1 MYSSGLV
8 LERWANNFGGSS
20 APIQDVSNVKSEG
33 FLLPGAAEY
42 GIEALLAQSVD
53 HPPDVSPIDC
63 AGTHRTRLAAGV
75 HCEILK
81 LGPVR
86 FSTEHA
92 HEVCFGMSGDVVLGH
107 HRILCF
113 QQDLALVVGE
123 YGSERIIAGCRGA
136 QRDLKGSS
144 EQFFIPRGKLV
155 SHFGRDQ
162 LYTISYR
169 WNDAVWLPTR
179 DKAS

>member
-53 HPPDVSPIDC
+53 HTPDVSPIDC

-75 HCEILK
+75 QGETMK
-81 LGPVR
+81 SGSVR
-86 FSTEHA
+86 FTVNHP
-92 HEVCFGMSGDVVLGH
+92 HEVCFGVSGDVILGH

-113 QQDLALVVGE
+113 QKELAILVGK
-123 YGSERIIAGCRGA
+123 YGSERIISGCRGA
-136 QRDLKGSS
+136 QRNLKGGSQ
-144 EQFFIPRGKLV
+144 QFFIPRGKLV
-155 SHFGRDQ
+155 SH
-162 LYTISYR
+162 
-169 WNDAVWLPTR
+169 VE
-179 DKAS
+179 